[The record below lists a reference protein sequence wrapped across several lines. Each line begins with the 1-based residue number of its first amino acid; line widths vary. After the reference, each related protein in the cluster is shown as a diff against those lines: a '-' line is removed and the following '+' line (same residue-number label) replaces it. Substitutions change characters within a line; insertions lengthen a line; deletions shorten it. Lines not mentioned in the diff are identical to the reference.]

1 MSGRFQFAWALALLG
16 MMPDHDLARRLKR
29 HANSVQS
36 KRLALGV
43 RYRCPR
49 YRWWKPN
56 ELKLL
61 GRRPDAEI
69 ARLTSR
75 SVGAVRLKRLKL
87 GMPNRFDRRFLRGAK
102 RRQRA
107 YSAR

>member
-1 MSGRFQFAWALALLG
+1 MRNPAHRYWTKQEIALLG
-16 MMPDHDLARRLKR
+16 TMPDHDLARRLKR
-29 HANSVQS
+29 HPSTVLS

-56 ELKLL
+56 EVKLL

-69 ARLTSR
+69 ARLTRR
-75 SVGAVRLKRLKL
+75 SILAVRQKRLKL
-87 GMPNRFDRRFLRGAK
+87 LIPGRFDGRRLRGD
-102 RRQRA
+102 RRGKG
-107 YSAR
+107 S